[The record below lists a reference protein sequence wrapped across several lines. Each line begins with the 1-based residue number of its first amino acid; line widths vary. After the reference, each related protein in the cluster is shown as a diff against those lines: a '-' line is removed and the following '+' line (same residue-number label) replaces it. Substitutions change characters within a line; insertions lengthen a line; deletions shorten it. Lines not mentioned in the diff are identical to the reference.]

1 MLTGKS
7 ATQEKLRQHFRVCRW
22 RRQSPPRTFHS
33 RLQIPRKKNQ
43 MKISPGSVRTN
54 GEFMWTST

>member
-54 GEFMWTST
+54 